1 MSATA
6 TATATIHFA
15 PPTERSSTGRDL
27 VQGSELAQ
35 FLTRLRKD
43 IGRTYL
49 NGSLNVRLYHD
60 LPRED
65 GQTILRNRRLIDEKV
80 VRRAKFMEG
89 KTVDLGNLGSY
100 GILKDR
106 FVLYLPKEGQHEDLY
121 VTIAQYPRD
130 ITADQQGFLKRQ
142 VLRATA
148 AIVQEETAAD
158 KAPL

>member
-1 MSATA
+1 M
-6 TATATIHFA
+6 ATIRFA
-15 PPTERSSTGRDL
+15 LPTERSSTGRDL
-27 VQGSELAQ
+27 HEASDLAQ
-35 FLTRLRKD
+35 FITKLRKD

-49 NGSLNVRLYHD
+49 NGSLNVRLYQD

-80 VRRAKFMEG
+80 VRRAKFLEG
-89 KTVDLGNLGSY
+89 KTVDLGSLSSY

-121 VTIAQYPRD
+121 ITIAQYSRD

-142 VLRATA
+142 VLRATTPA
-148 AIVQEETAAD
+148 EESPTIAQST
-158 KAPL
+158 